1 MILSIQCLAAV
12 IYLEA
17 RGEPIAGRIAVA
29 DTIMTRAALSGD
41 TPCAERHR
49 PNQYALGSEYDAASV
64 VIAAAV
70 YAGIGCRCVTHF
82 HNAPVSPG
90 WNMPMVKIIG
100 GHTFYFE
107 KGY

>member
-17 RGEPIAGRIAVA
+17 RGEPLSGRIAVA
-29 DTIMTRAALSGD
+29 DTVMTRAEMSGD
-41 TPCAERHR
+41 DVCTERNR
-49 PNQYALGSEYDAASV
+49 PNQYASGAEYDMVSV
-64 VIAAAV
+64 MIATAV
-70 YAGIGCRCVTHF
+70 YAGVGCRCVTHF
-82 HNAPVSPG
+82 HNASVSPG
-90 WNMPMVKIIG
+90 WRLPMVKIIG